1 MVLTVFNQEVSYWKR
16 YLGLENTCSA
26 YDIESPTRPPAMLSL
41 LITANKAAKKIK
53 QFPINSKRRESHLW
67 VTKITLHLLIYYKKI
82 WGQRKT
88 SKRHRKLKVRTLK
101 PGHLGEDCPIT
112 ITRFNCATSEITV

>member
-1 MVLTVFNQEVSYWKR
+1 MQWPWFLTGFNQEVSYWKR

-26 YDIESPTRPPAMLSL
+26 YDIESPTKPPAMLSL

-67 VTKITLHLLIYYKKI
+67 VTKITLHLLIY
-82 WGQRKT
+82 
-88 SKRHRKLKVRTLK
+88 
-101 PGHLGEDCPIT
+101 
-112 ITRFNCATSEITV
+112 

>member
-1 MVLTVFNQEVSYWKR
+1 MRWPWFLTVFNQEVSYWKR

-67 VTKITLHLLIYYKKI
+67 VTKITLHLLKENLGPKKNE
-82 WGQRKT
+82 QAAQE
-88 SKRHRKLKVRTLK
+88 
-101 PGHLGEDCPIT
+101 P
-112 ITRFNCATSEITV
+112 